1 MSTKKRKEIRELL
14 EKIELNPEAKKSI
27 LKVLD
32 IMEDKQVETMLAKI
46 KELNS
51 S

>member
-1 MSTKKRKEIRELL
+1 MGIKERKEIRKLL

-27 LKVLD
+27 LKVLN
-32 IMEDKQVETMLAKI
+32 IMEDKQMETMLVKL

-51 S
+51 P